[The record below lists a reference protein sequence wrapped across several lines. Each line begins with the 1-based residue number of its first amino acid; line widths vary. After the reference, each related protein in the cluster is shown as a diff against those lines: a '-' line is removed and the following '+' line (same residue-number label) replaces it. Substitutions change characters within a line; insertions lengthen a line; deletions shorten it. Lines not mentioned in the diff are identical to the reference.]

1 MFLQY
6 KKSQKVINLDNFD
19 EIAMQTECYNKHHIV
34 ARKYCPSPSSSSKSE
49 AMLQIIIQT
58 FADENRAAV
67 SYELLK
73 REWLN
78 GAKVFDID

>member
-1 MFLQY
+1 MFLQF
-6 KKSQKVINLDNFD
+6 KKSKKVINLSRFD
-19 EIAMQTECYNKHHIV
+19 EIAMHTECYNKHHII
-34 ARKYCPSPSSSSKSE
+34 AKRYCGSTESNSE
-49 AMLQIIIQT
+49 AVVEIIIQT

-67 SYELLK
+67 SYELIK

>member
-6 KKSQKVINLDNFD
+6 KKSQKVIKLDNFD
-19 EIAMQTECYNKHHIV
+19 EIAMQTECYNRHHIV
-34 ARKYCPSPSSSSKSE
+34 ARKYCRMTAQQTEPYIQVI
-49 AMLQIIIQT
+49 LQT
-58 FADENRAAV
+58 FSDENRAAV

-78 GAKVFDID
+78 GAKIFDID

>member
-6 KKSQKVINLDNFD
+6 KKSQKVINLNNFD
-19 EIAMQTECYNKHHIV
+19 EIAMQTELYNRHHIV
-34 ARKYCPSPSSSSKSE
+34 ARKYTKSDGVV
-49 AMLQIIIQT
+49 QIILQS
-58 FADENRAAV
+58 FADENRASV